1 MRPLIVDALAS
12 GRGKRQATRDV
23 IGAGPRSLAGVL
35 EGEGMTPRIIV
46 AETFLHGGLD
56 LGDFDIL
63 LASGMTT
70 DLPTIRRV
78 VTTWKKAKEGP
89 VLVGGPVA
97 SEPEKALVKTGAD
110 ISVIGEGEQTLKELL
125 ELGLDRGRLPEP
137 EALERVRGMAYVDGV
152 VHVNPLRHTMRRG
165 EYDAFTPSTATIAD
179 YPLFRSSRVYV
190 EVLRGCS
197 NYNRARIAVET
208 ETCEGCRRCGEGDL
222 EERYDCPQGISPGCG
237 YCSVPSLFGPPK
249 SRSVD
254 KIVQEVE
261 ELLSRGVRR
270 VVLSA
275 PGFLDYGR
283 DLLVEPRPL
292 TDPRH
297 PEPNYQI
304 LDELLSKLSDLGGFQ
319 DRKASFFIENIKGNL
334 VTERAAETLGRH
346 LDGTPVNVGFE
357 TGSMTHT
364 AQLGRAST
372 PEENLKAVLRL
383 KREGLRPYVYFIH
396 GLPGQNPENAHE
408 TVETIDRCV
417 ASGASRIILY
427 RFQPLPMSA
436 FHGMSKAPPAVK
448 DPIGKRIHTAAQR
461 ANRTLKENLVGQTV
475 RVVIAERYRKNK
487 RFHVAYPLYHGPVV
501 LVEGFEGSEGSVVD
515 VEIVGIVSDRMVR
528 GHLCDGMF

>member
-1 MRPLIVDALAS
+1 VRPLIVDALAS

-35 EGEGMTPRIIV
+35 EGEGMKPRITV
-46 AETFLHGGLD
+46 AETLLDGELD
-56 LGDFDIL
+56 LSDFDFL

-70 DLPTIRRV
+70 DLQAVRRV
-78 VTTWKKAKEGP
+78 TSTWKKASGGP

-97 SEPEKALVKTGAD
+97 SEPERSLTKTGAD

-125 ELGLDRGRLPEP
+125 ELGLYRGRLPDP
-137 EALERVRGMAYVDGV
+137 EALKRVRGIAYFDGV
-152 VHVNPLRHTMRRG
+152 VHFNPLRPAMRRR
-165 EYDAFTPSTATIAD
+165 EYDSLEPSTTTIAD

-197 NYNRARIAVET
+197 NYGRARIAVDT
-208 ETCEGCRRCGEGDL
+208 KICDGCRRCDEGNL

-249 SRSVD
+249 SRSAD

-304 LDELLSKLSDLGGFQ
+304 LDELFSKLSDLRGFQ

-334 VTERAAETLGRH
+334 VTERAAEILGRH
-346 LDGTPVNVGFE
+346 LEGTPVNVGFE

-436 FHGMSKAPPAVK
+436 FHGTPRAPPAVK
-448 DPIGKRIHTAAQR
+448 DPIGKSIYKAAQR

-515 VEIVGIVSDRMVR
+515 VKIVGVVSDRMVR